1 MNESTMKPLVSI
13 IIPVYN
19 GERFMREAID
29 SALAQDYE
37 NKEIIVVNDGSTDG
51 GVTEEIALSYGD
63 SIRYLKKENGG
74 VSSALNLGIANMK
87 GEYFSWLSHDDKY
100 LPNKV
105 SITMEALLKYEDKNL
120 IGLCEIRQINAD
132 SKPLE
137 ELRTRK
143 RFHEGIVIDWR
154 EVLTELFAYGCFN
167 GCALMIPREVF
178 ERCGGFCEELRYAQ
192 DWLMWLKV
200 FLEEY
205 SLVYTSEVAVESRVH
220 AGQLTNT
227 GIALFHKDSQ
237 RISEMLLPSLIQKS
251 DKENNFLYMFACNNA
266 RYNNKTVVRDCLREG
281 ISEGL
286 LSFGQEMKIRF
297 LSLYGRIRPL
307 IRKIYYKIVKR
318 V

>member
-1 MNESTMKPLVSI
+1 MDKNINMPLVSI

-51 GVTEEIALSYGD
+51 GATEEIALSYGEA
-63 SIRYLKKENGG
+63 IRYFKKENGG

-87 GEYFSWLSHDDKY
+87 GEYFSWLSHDDRY

-105 SITMEALLKYEDKNL
+105 STTMKALLEHDDKSL
-120 IGLCEIRQINAD
+120 IGLCEICQIDAD
-132 SKPLE
+132 SKQLA

-143 RFHEGIVIDWR
+143 RFPEGIVIGWQ
-154 EVLTELFAYGCFN
+154 EALTELFTYGCFN

-178 ERCGGFCEELRYAQ
+178 EKCGGFCEELRYAQ
-192 DWLMWLKV
+192 DWLMWLKI
-200 FLEEY
+200 FLEGY

-227 GIALFHKDSQ
+227 GIALFHRDSQ
-237 RISEMLLPSLIQKS
+237 RISEMLLPKLIKKS
-251 DKENNFLYMFACNNA
+251 DRENNFLYMFACNNA
-266 RYNNKTVVRDCLREG
+266 RYNNGSVVRDCLKEG
-281 ISEGL
+281 IAEDL

-297 LSLYGRIRPL
+297 LALYGKIRPL